1 MPSPIPTLDLH
12 YVWEDSGCCVLG
24 RIVGYDGA
32 LIKQID
38 ITSINCRVF
47 DADANRA
54 LTADLDPAVADTVYN
69 AAQNDASWPYDDG
82 YNFRHLLPATA
93 FPTGGH
99 KYRVEY
105 LFDPAAAAEE
115 NFHGVLEVYARNL
128 YRS

>member
-1 MPSPIPTLDLH
+1 MPSPIPTLDLK

-24 RIVGYDGA
+24 RLTGFDGE
-32 LIKQID
+32 LIKQAD
-38 ITSINCRVF
+38 LTSISCKIF
-47 DADANRA
+47 DADANR
-54 LTADLDPAVADTVYN
+54 LETADLTPAVADTVYD
-69 AAQNDASWPYDDG
+69 AAQTSAAWPYDDG

-105 LFDPAAAAEE
+105 LVDPASADEE
-115 NFHGVLEVYARNL
+115 NFHCVLEVYARNL